1 MLVSVNFP
9 AIFIFKRTGFPQQQ
23 PLLPVPLAQIAF
35 RLKNGC
41 IAQVCFYAGASAFPV
56 TAANFPASDS
66 EPLED
71 IQIFFLRYLKPD
83 GFCF

>member
-1 MLVSVNFP
+1 MLISINFP
-9 AIFIFKRTGFPQQQ
+9 AILIFKRTGFPQQQ

-41 IAQVCFYAGASAFPV
+41 IDQVCFYAGSPTFPV

-71 IQIFFLRYLKPD
+71 IQIFFLRYLKPNR
-83 GFCF
+83 FRF

>member
-1 MLVSVNFP
+1 MFVSVNFP

-35 RLKNGC
+35 RLKNGR
-41 IAQVCFYAGASAFPV
+41 IAQVCFHAGGAAFPV
-56 TAANFPASDS
+56 TAANFPTSDS
-66 EPLED
+66 EPLKD
-71 IQIFFLRYLKPD
+71 IQILFLRYLKSD

>member
-1 MLVSVNFP
+1 MLISINFP
-9 AIFIFKRTGFPQQQ
+9 AILIFKRTGFPQQQ

-35 RLKNGC
+35 RLKNGR
-41 IAQVCFYAGASAFPV
+41 IAQVCFHAGGAAFPV